1 MITADDIR
9 KAEQHII
16 DEWGADVGGKV
27 VNEACFYRHT
37 KPFNGGTK
45 EFLNHCVCCG
55 GDWGAM
61 FLYGIKSLFPSVY
74 EAIPDDMGATG
85 NEAFINIIYVMM
97 LCGVDTSR

>member
-1 MITADDIR
+1 
-9 KAEQHII
+9 
-16 DEWGADVGGKV
+16 
-27 VNEACFYRHT
+27 
-37 KPFNGGTK
+37 
-45 EFLNHCVCCG
+45 
-55 GDWGAM
+55 M